1 MAFNRRSA
9 RRNSPSPRLGIEGLE
24 ARAVLSGMPIDLVG
38 LVNDGLS
45 RLTGG
50 RLPAIDAGDWAT
62 DVEATGFSVVL
73 PSAVPNG
80 LPVRALIM
88 AVGADNRPASFTGD
102 VTLSSTDG
110 AAVLPETVSL
120 SRGRAFVSV
129 TFKTAGEQT
138 LSLSSGGETPLT
150 GSDSTLVGEP
160 IVATQLAIRIPESTR
175 VGAPS
180 RVMLMAVDA
189 NGRSVP
195 HFSGDVTFTSSD
207 EAASLPETITFVR
220 GRAVATVTFGTPGEQ
235 TLTAKAGDLTAE
247 AVTTVVAQPVV
258 ADFRIELRSEV
269 VAGETTRVRVVAIDA
284 DGTAIRDFSGS
295 ATIASSDAEATLPE
309 TVQFRRGRGYFA
321 AAFATLGDQQL
332 TLTAGEVK
340 ATATT
345 AVKEAPAV
353 AGINVWMPR
362 QVIAGLPMLAQL
374 VAVDADGRMVRGFSG
389 SLAVS
394 SSDAEA
400 TLPSTVDFVNGIAL
414 LRVTFDTAGEQ
425 TLSVGGGESAVGG
438 SGTTAVRALRL
449 PSLPSWG
456 RR

>member
-9 RRNSPSPRLGIEGLE
+9 RKNSPAPRLGIEGLE
-24 ARAVLSGMPIDLVG
+24 ARTVLSGMPIDLVG

-73 PSAVPNG
+73 PSVVPNG

-102 VTLSSTDG
+102 VSLSSSDE

-150 GSDSTLVGEP
+150 GSDSTRVGEP
-160 IVATQLAIRIPESTR
+160 IVATQLVIRMPESTR
-175 VGAPS
+175 VGAPA
-180 RVMLMAVDA
+180 RVMLMALDA

-195 HFSGDVTFTSSD
+195 NFSGDVSFTSSD
-207 EAASLPETITFVR
+207 EAATLPETVTFVR
-220 GRAVATVTFGTPGEQ
+220 GRAVATVTFGTAGEQ

-247 AVTTVVAQPVV
+247 AVTTVAAQPVV

-269 VAGETTRVRVVAIDA
+269 VASETTQVRVVAVDP
-284 DGTAIRDFSGS
+284 DGAVIRDFSGS
-295 ATIASSDAEATLPE
+295 ATVASSDANATLP
-309 TVQFRRGRGYFA
+309 
-321 AAFATLGDQQL
+321 
-332 TLTAGEVK
+332 
-340 ATATT
+340 
-345 AVKEAPAV
+345 
-353 AGINVWMPR
+353 
-362 QVIAGLPMLAQL
+362 
-374 VAVDADGRMVRGFSG
+374 
-389 SLAVS
+389 
-394 SSDAEA
+394 
-400 TLPSTVDFVNGIAL
+400 
-414 LRVTFDTAGEQ
+414 
-425 TLSVGGGESAVGG
+425 
-438 SGTTAVRALRL
+438 
-449 PSLPSWG
+449 
-456 RR
+456 

>member
-195 HFSGDVTFTSSD
+195 HFSGDVTLTSSD
-207 EAASLPETITFVR
+207 EAASLP
-220 GRAVATVTFGTPGEQ
+220 
-235 TLTAKAGDLTAE
+235 
-247 AVTTVVAQPVV
+247 
-258 ADFRIELRSEV
+258 
-269 VAGETTRVRVVAIDA
+269 
-284 DGTAIRDFSGS
+284 
-295 ATIASSDAEATLPE
+295 
-309 TVQFRRGRGYFA
+309 
-321 AAFATLGDQQL
+321 
-332 TLTAGEVK
+332 
-340 ATATT
+340 
-345 AVKEAPAV
+345 
-353 AGINVWMPR
+353 
-362 QVIAGLPMLAQL
+362 
-374 VAVDADGRMVRGFSG
+374 
-389 SLAVS
+389 
-394 SSDAEA
+394 
-400 TLPSTVDFVNGIAL
+400 
-414 LRVTFDTAGEQ
+414 
-425 TLSVGGGESAVGG
+425 
-438 SGTTAVRALRL
+438 
-449 PSLPSWG
+449 
-456 RR
+456 